1 MRGMQKR
8 ALTGTDVPASK
19 ARTSSSTGKALVR
32 WGWVTVFLLGSA
44 QATECPLCAPSHE
57 KQDGVDLRVANTAP
71 IIEPDWELLLK
82 ARVAEADRLG
92 LLRSEQ
98 RKIAETMK
106 RHAQTP
112 VDLKLPKA
120 RVGTKRRMVILDADA
135 VRSMATPVKDV
146 LSGFTRGY
154 VFFNADDPVQ
164 RKFVMKLPSV
174 GSGMRPVAT
183 AGNVS
188 EASRAMN
195 LRLYADQGGVL
206 MRRFAL
212 KAVPTVV
219 VLTFD
224 GRELAAEIEEAALED
239 EPADARAP

>member
-8 ALTGTDVPASK
+8 SLTGTDVPASK
-19 ARTSSSTGKALVR
+19 ARTSSSTGKALVW
-32 WGWVTVFLLGSA
+32 WGWLSVFLLGSA
-44 QATECPLCAPSHE
+44 QATECPSCLPSLE
-57 KQDGVDLRVANTAP
+57 KLDGVDLRVANTAP

-82 ARVAEADRLG
+82 TRVAEADRLG
-92 LLRSEQ
+92 LLKREQ
-98 RKIAETMK
+98 RKTAETMK

-188 EASRAMN
+188 EASRAMS

>member
-8 ALTGTDVPASK
+8 ALTGTDAPASK
-19 ARTSSSTGKALVR
+19 PRTSSSTGKALVR
-32 WGWVTVFLLGSA
+32 WGWVWVFLLGSA

-82 ARVAEADRLG
+82 TRVAEADRLG
-92 LLRSEQ
+92 LLKREQ
-98 RKIAETMK
+98 RKTAETMK

-120 RVGTKRRMVILDADA
+120 RVSTKRRMVILDADA

-164 RKFVMKLPSV
+164 RKFVMKLASV
-174 GSGMRPVAT
+174 GSAMRPVAT

-188 EASRAMN
+188 EASRAMS

-239 EPADARAP
+239 EAADARAP

>member
-8 ALTGTDVPASK
+8 SLTGTDVPASK
-19 ARTSSSTGKALVR
+19 ARTSSSTGKALVW
-32 WGWVTVFLLGSA
+32 WGWLSVFLLGSA
-44 QATECPLCAPSHE
+44 QATECPSCLPSLE
-57 KQDGVDLRVANTAP
+57 KLDGVDLRVANTAP

-82 ARVAEADRLG
+82 TRVAEADRLG
-92 LLRSEQ
+92 LLKREQ
-98 RKIAETMK
+98 RKTAETMK

-120 RVGTKRRMVILDADA
+120 LVGTKRRMVILDADA

-188 EASRAMN
+188 EASRAMS

>member
-8 ALTGTDVPASK
+8 ALTGTDVPASE

-32 WGWVTVFLLGSA
+32 WGWVSVFLLGSS
-44 QATECPLCAPSHE
+44 QATECPLCAPSLE

-82 ARVAEADRLG
+82 TRVAEADRLG

-98 RKIAETMK
+98 RKTAETMK

-135 VRSMATPVKDV
+135 VRSMATPVK
-146 LSGFTRGY
+146 
-154 VFFNADDPVQ
+154 
-164 RKFVMKLPSV
+164 
-174 GSGMRPVAT
+174 
-183 AGNVS
+183 
-188 EASRAMN
+188 ECSRA
-195 LRLYADQGGVL
+195 L
-206 MRRFAL
+206 
-212 KAVPTVV
+212 P
-219 VLTFD
+219 
-224 GRELAAEIEEAALED
+224 EATSFSTRTIPCKGSL
-239 EPADARAP
+239 